1 MQHTHTQPSKARKI
15 LQTWGWKPK
24 FEIDSAEKRW
34 QTDCEP
40 VIIAEKGKWK
50 THNFNFDNTESWIA
64 FVFLVG
70 YHPLHCCS
78 RVIIR
83 VRRWRA
89 HVLAPVMTPAPI
101 LALSSAE
108 ATSSSAPHD
117 TLTLSQ
123 WFCHQKLG
131 STPNIH
137 IPSISFSHQIYISTR
152 FPSRNV
158 SCRNE
163 SWTPARHTIVRLCGG
178 ISVDAQLISCQTQ
191 STDAFIT
198 CAILRILKEY
208 WSTFHFLSVRPQVT
222 GVTPQLFSVIWWHM
236 GFISV

>member
-70 YHPLHCCS
+70 YHPVHCCS

-83 VRRWRA
+83 VRRWEGSRA
-89 HVLAPVMTPAPI
+89 SSSHDSSSNSGSFQRGSHFLFRSTRHSTLTMV
-101 LALSSAE
+101 LSSE
-108 ATSSSAPHD
+108 TWVNPSYP
-117 TLTLSQ
+117 L
-123 WFCHQKLG
+123 K
-131 STPNIH
+131 
-137 IPSISFSHQIYISTR
+137 PSISFSHQIYLPGFLAGMFLAGMKAERLHAT
-152 FPSRNV
+152 PSSDCV
-158 SCRNE
+158 V
-163 SWTPARHTIVRLCGG
+163 AF
-178 ISVDAQLISCQTQ
+178 QLM
-191 STDAFIT
+191 
-198 CAILRILKEY
+198 LN
-208 WSTFHFLSVRPQVT
+208 
-222 GVTPQLFSVIWWHM
+222 
-236 GFISV
+236 